1 MKRKK
6 INYTYLAWKKERKK
20 IVISH
25 EEGKNLKNV
34 QFRCTYTPPR
44 ECCAVQQGATMNLI
58 SANISYY
65 KMQLIQF
72 IRTYNALLLKIFFL
86 NVIDYGGITLQYSQ
100 KRKMK
105 SALIMLFVTTY
116 QRLIKRR
123 WNWREIDREKEGGRV
138 LWRVGE
144 YLMTT
149 TMVAMNERCIHC
161 FKRKFLFFF

>member
-1 MKRKK
+1 MKKREKKNCYQSWRRKK
-6 INYTYLAWKKERKK
+6 K
-20 IVISH
+20 
-25 EEGKNLKNV
+25 LKNV
-34 QFRCTYTPPR
+34 QFRCTYTPQR
-44 ECCAVQQGATMNLI
+44 MLCSAATMNLI

>member
-1 MKRKK
+1 MYNFAAHPQNIFLNETRWEDK
-6 INYTYLAWKKERKK
+6 T
-20 IVISH
+20 
-25 EEGKNLKNV
+25 
-34 QFRCTYTPPR
+34 
-44 ECCAVQQGATMNLI
+44 VQQGATMNLI

-72 IRTYNALLLKIFFL
+72 IRTYNALLLKIFF

-123 WNWREIDREKEGGRV
+123 WNWRERVGGRL
-138 LWRVGE
+138 LWRGVGG
-144 YLMTT
+144 YLTT

-161 FKRKFLFFF
+161 YKRKIFILFLF